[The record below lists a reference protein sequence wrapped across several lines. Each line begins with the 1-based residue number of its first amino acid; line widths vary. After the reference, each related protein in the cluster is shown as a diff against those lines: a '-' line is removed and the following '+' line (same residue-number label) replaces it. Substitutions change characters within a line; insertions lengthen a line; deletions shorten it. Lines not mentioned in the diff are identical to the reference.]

1 MFEVAPMVSRESKS
15 AVAGYAAV
23 CVLVSFSA
31 AAAPITERERE
42 DCQADYQRYC
52 RIYPLGSDVLRTCM
66 SRSVRRLSRSC
77 VEALVEAGEMTGA
90 QADTLRRK
98 PGAPHHLRH
107 KAQHHRVK

>member
-1 MFEVAPMVSRESKS
+1 MVSRKSKS
-15 AVAGYAAV
+15 VAAGYAAV

-66 SRSVRRLSRSC
+66 TRSVRRLSRSC

-90 QADTLRRK
+90 QADKLRRK
-98 PGAPHHLRH
+98 PGAPHHFRH
-107 KAQHHRVK
+107 KPPHQRVK

>member
-66 SRSVRRLSRSC
+66 SRSVRRLSRC

-90 QADTLRRK
+90 QADKLRRK
-98 PGAPHHLRH
+98 PGAPHHFRH
-107 KAQHHRVK
+107 KPPHQWVK